1 MIDVAEQLAR
11 AVSLREAGS
20 LDEARD
26 LLLRL
31 SSVAPD
37 DVQVAYQTAWVHD
50 SLGLEREAI
59 PFYVR
64 ALDGEGM
71 SAAERRGAM
80 LGLGST
86 YRTLG
91 MYAEAVGV
99 LSAGAAEFPD
109 DRGLVVFLAMARY
122 NAGDA
127 KEAVAGLL
135 TLLVDTSSDPQIQR
149 YSRAIAQYAEDLDRV
164 WS

>member
-1 MIDVAEQLAR
+1 MTDVAEQLSR

-20 LDEARD
+20 LEHARE
-26 LLLRL
+26 LLLHL
-31 SSVAPD
+31 SSVAPH

-50 SLGLEREAI
+50 LLGLEREAI

-64 ALDGEGM
+64 ALDDDGLNPV
-71 SAAERRGAM
+71 ERRGAM

-99 LSAGAAEFPD
+99 LSAGVIEFPD
-109 DRGLVVFLAMARY
+109 DRALAVFLAMARY

-127 KEAVAGLL
+127 KDAVSGLL
-135 TLLVDTSSDPQIQR
+135 MLLAETTADPEIQR
-149 YSRAIAQYAEDLDRV
+149 YQRAISLYASDLDRV

>member
-1 MIDVAEQLAR
+1 MTDIADQLAR

-26 LLLRL
+26 LLLQL

-50 SLGLEREAI
+50 NLGLEREAI
-59 PFYVR
+59 QFYVR
-64 ALDGEGM
+64 ALDGDGL
-71 SAAERRGAM
+71 SADERRGAM

-86 YRTLG
+86 YRSLG
-91 MYAEAVGV
+91 MYTEAVGV
-99 LSAGAAEFPD
+99 LSAGAAEFPG
-109 DRGLVVFLAMARY
+109 DRALAVFLAMARY
-122 NAGDA
+122 NAGEA
-127 KEAVAGLL
+127 KEAVSALL
-135 TLLVDTSSDPQIQR
+135 TLLVDTSSDPDIQR
-149 YSRAIAQYAEDLDRV
+149 YRKAITFYAEDLDQV